1 MPRKD
6 THHAA
11 VRKALEND
19 GWTIT
24 HDPMTISLP
33 DMDLFVDLGIE
44 RFVGAQKGNRKIA
57 IEIKSFGRNDRIN
70 KFYEALGQV
79 LVYQVA
85 LKREKIER
93 EVWLAIPQKAR
104 QGLFETIII
113 QETLSHFQ
121 LKLVIF
127 DQLNKKIVQWE
138 KF

>member
-1 MPRKD
+1 M
-6 THHAA
+6 
-11 VRKALEND
+11 
-19 GWTIT
+19 T

-57 IEIKSFGRNDRIN
+57 IEIKSFGRTDRIN

-79 LVYQVA
+79 LVYRLA
-85 LKREKIER
+85 LMKEKIER

-104 QGLFETIII
+104 QSLFETIIV
-113 QETLSHFQ
+113 QEALSHFQ
-121 LKLVIF
+121 LNLLIF

-138 KF
+138 RF

>member
-1 MPRKD
+1 MPRRD

-33 DMDLFVDLGIE
+33 DMDLFIDLGVE
-44 RFVGAQKGNRKIA
+44 RFVGAQKGNQKIA
-57 IEIKSFGRNDRIN
+57 IEIKIFERNDHIN

-79 LVYQVA
+79 LVYRLA
-85 LKREKIER
+85 LQRERIER
-93 EVWLAIPQKAR
+93 EIWLAIPQKAR
-104 QGLFETIII
+104 HGLFETVII
-113 QETLSHFQ
+113 QDAMSHFQ
-121 LKLVIF
+121 LNLLIF

-138 KF
+138 RH

>member
-1 MPRKD
+1 M
-6 THHAA
+6 
-11 VRKALEND
+11 END

-79 LVYQVA
+79 LVYKVA
-85 LKREKIER
+85 LKTEKIER

-104 QGLFETIII
+104 QGLFEAIIV
-113 QETLSHFQ
+113 QETLTHFH
-121 LKLVIF
+121 LNLVIF

-138 KF
+138 RF